1 MINGSFDGGMSVY
14 TQEHP
19 SGQDLG
25 NLGGY
30 SAAFTPQMEQFLAAV
45 VGGYRLEDSGK
56 EALGEV
62 GVAQAVYR
70 SLETRQWEKIPLCRT
85 PAKPN

>member
-1 MINGSFDGGMSVY
+1 MY
-14 TQEHP
+14 TEECP
-19 SGQDLG
+19 TGQDLG

-30 SAAFTPQMEQFLAAV
+30 TAAFTPQMEQFLGAV
-45 VGGYRLEDSGK
+45 VGGCQLEDSGR

-70 SLETRQWEKIPLCRT
+70 SLETRQWEKIPAGRT
-85 PAKPN
+85 SAKS

>member
-1 MINGSFDGGMSVY
+1 MY
-14 TQEHP
+14 TQERP

-30 SAAFTPQMEQFLAAV
+30 SAAFTPQMEQFLGAV
-45 VGGYRLEDSGK
+45 VGGYRLENSGK

-70 SLETRQWEKIPLCRT
+70 SLKTRQWEKIPAGRM
-85 PAKPN
+85 PAKP

>member
-14 TQEHP
+14 TEEHP

-56 EALGEV
+56 EALREV

-70 SLETRQWEKIPLCRT
+70 SLETRQWEKIPLCRM
-85 PAKPN
+85 PA